1 MISESDVLIMIIRG
15 KRGGGGGHRLRLDL
29 GYEVGAQ

>member
-1 MISESDVLIMIIRG
+1 MISASDVLIMIIRG
-15 KRGGGGGHRLRLDL
+15 KGGGGGHRLRLDL